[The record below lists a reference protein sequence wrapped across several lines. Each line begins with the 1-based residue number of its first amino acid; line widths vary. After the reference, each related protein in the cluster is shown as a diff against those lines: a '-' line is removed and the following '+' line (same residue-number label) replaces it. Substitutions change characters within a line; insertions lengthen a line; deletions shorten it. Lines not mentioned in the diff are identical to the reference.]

1 MIKTALLNK
10 TVFKVKIKFE
20 GKNCVLQISA
30 RQFFGVKYL
39 TEFNSSPFFL
49 HFRLKL
55 KRKIEICLFRPQ
67 KIYLEYLGAVKMRD
81 KDEISI

>member
-1 MIKTALLNK
+1 MIKIALLNK

-39 TEFNSSPFFL
+39 SEFNSS
-49 HFRLKL
+49 
-55 KRKIEICLFRPQ
+55 LFSYILQ
-67 KIYLEYLGAVKMRD
+67 
-81 KDEISI
+81 